1 MHKCLTEKQIRN
13 AKERAGGPCVEEVD
27 RNPLHLP
34 TEKNN
39 FSIRVYLAIVYF
51 YTPSMISAYGLQ
63 HTQTHTWAYPAR
75 GGRNNSESSNILL
88 TYYRL
93 KTVFV
98 ATCNYWLL
106 WQFLHIWALC
116 QVRVCWRT
124 MISGYFLILCSVQPK
139 PGRMIQY
146 VLPTH

>member
-63 HTQTHTWAYPAR
+63 HTHGPIQPE
-75 GGRNNSESSNILL
+75 GGEIILNHP
-88 TYYRL
+88 TYYSH
-93 KTVFV
+93 T
-98 ATCNYWLL
+98 T
-106 WQFLHIWALC
+106 
-116 QVRVCWRT
+116 
-124 MISGYFLILCSVQPK
+124 G
-139 PGRMIQY
+139 
-146 VLPTH
+146 

>member
-63 HTQTHTWAYPAR
+63 HTHGPIQPE
-75 GGRNNSESSNILL
+75 GGEIILKLCLLLHVTIGYSDNSFTFELSA
-88 TYYRL
+88 
-93 KTVFV
+93 K
-98 ATCNYWLL
+98 
-106 WQFLHIWALC
+106 
-116 QVRVCWRT
+116 
-124 MISGYFLILCSVQPK
+124 
-139 PGRMIQY
+139 
-146 VLPTH
+146 

>member
-116 QVRVCWRT
+116 QVRVYWRT

>member
-63 HTQTHTWAYPAR
+63 HTQKHTWAYPAR

-116 QVRVCWRT
+116 QVRVYWRT